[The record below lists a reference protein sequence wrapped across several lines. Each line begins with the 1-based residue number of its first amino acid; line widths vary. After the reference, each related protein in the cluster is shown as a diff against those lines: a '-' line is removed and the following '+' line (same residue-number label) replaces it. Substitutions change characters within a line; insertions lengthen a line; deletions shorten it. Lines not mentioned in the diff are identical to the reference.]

1 MQIKEVMDKTGVVIA
16 GLVVAVSEY
25 VSKNGKSYWS
35 CDMNVKGCR
44 QAVNIRLPQGFPVN
58 TLQEYE
64 LAKLAVT
71 VRPNFARNGIELEAV
86 IPAK

>member
-1 MQIKEVMDKTGVVIA
+1 MQVKEIMEKTGVVIA
-16 GLVVAVSEY
+16 GLVVGVNEY

-44 QAVNIRLPQGFPVN
+44 QAVNIRLPQGFPVH

-64 LAKLAVT
+64 LCKLAVI
-71 VRPNFARNGIELEAV
+71 VRPNFARNGVELEAV
-86 IPAK
+86 IPVK

>member
-1 MQIKEVMDKTGVVIA
+1 MQIKEIMEKTGIYVA
-16 GLVVAVSEY
+16 GLVVGVNEY
-25 VSKNGKSYWS
+25 VSKSGKSYWS

-44 QAVNIRLPQGFPVN
+44 QAVNIRLPQGFPVHS
-58 TLQEYE
+58 LQEYE
-64 LAKLAVT
+64 VAKLAVT